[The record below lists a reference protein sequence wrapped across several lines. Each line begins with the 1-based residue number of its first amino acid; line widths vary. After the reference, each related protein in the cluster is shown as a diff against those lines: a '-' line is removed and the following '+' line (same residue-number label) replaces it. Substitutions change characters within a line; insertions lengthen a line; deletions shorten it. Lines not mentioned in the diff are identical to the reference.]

1 MNRNKRVT
9 ITREINLFNRFL
21 DPHLYIRAHRSEEI
35 LIVNYYYGDKSVATQ
50 SCTLDGD
57 AIYLENGRTNM
68 NYRRQGFGTQ
78 IRAIILW
85 CAKRA
90 GYKTA
95 YQTSMFMYNSN
106 KSRPRPPSAYI
117 MNKLGFKTVPPT
129 VVLNNMN
136 NNRTEHRFLNLRR
149 GIPGVNAVVRQV
161 MR

>member
-1 MNRNKRVT
+1 MNRRDL

-35 LIVNYYYGDKSVATQ
+35 LIVNYYYGNKSVATQ
-50 SCTLDGD
+50 SCMLDGNE
-57 AIYLENGRTNM
+57 IYLENGRTNM

-78 IRAIILW
+78 IRSIILW

-90 GYKTA
+90 GYKKA
-95 YQTSMFMYNSN
+95 YQTSMFMVNSN

-117 MNKLGFKTVPPT
+117 MNKLGFKNGNSPF
-129 VVLNNMN
+129 NNNFNMN
-136 NNRTEHRFLNLRR
+136 NKTTEYRYLNLN
-149 GIPGVNAVVRQV
+149 GNIPGVNAVIRQI